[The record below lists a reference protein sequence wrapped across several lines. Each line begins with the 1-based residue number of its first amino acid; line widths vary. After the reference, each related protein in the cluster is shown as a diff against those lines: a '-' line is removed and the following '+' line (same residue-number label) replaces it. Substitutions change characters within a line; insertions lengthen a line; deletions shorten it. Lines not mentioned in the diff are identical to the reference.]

1 MWEITS
7 AGVTAAQTLKSSVM
21 PEIMEK
27 AARSALALISFK
39 HRNTRISST
48 VKKDS
53 SGKYVLNMVAKDGEN
68 EFMNVSLSFDS
79 QHTAETMKNNF
90 DRSPELVYRGLLGVL
105 SGDINY
111 LADAW
116 NYGPEEEKNNG

>member
-1 MWEITS
+1 
-7 AGVTAAQTLKSSVM
+7 
-21 PEIMEK
+21 
-27 AARSALALISFK
+27 
-39 HRNTRISST
+39 
-48 VKKDS
+48 
-53 SGKYVLNMVAKDGEN
+53 
-68 EFMNVSLSFDS
+68 MNVSLSFDS